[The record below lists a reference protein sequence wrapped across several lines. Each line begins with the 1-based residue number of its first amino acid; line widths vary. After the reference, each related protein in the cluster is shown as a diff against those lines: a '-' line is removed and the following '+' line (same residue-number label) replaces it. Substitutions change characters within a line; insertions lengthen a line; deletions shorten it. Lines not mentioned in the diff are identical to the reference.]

1 MTTPIFAAIMATI
14 ASTDIS
20 EVGTGYTG
28 RAATFQANHRS
39 SLFQAAKNEDPNLR
53 IPLLHYCACRWDF
66 RSLKNQVDANTK
78 TEVKQTLYNDYIVE
92 VTNKTT
98 GKKINVRPV
107 DWGPARWTGRII
119 DLDSLSMR
127 ELGLKT
133 DDEVEIVLRKRK

>member
-1 MTTPIFAAIMATI
+1 MTTPILTALLAIV
-14 ASTDIS
+14 SSSDVRDVS
-20 EVGTGYTG
+20 ENYTG
-28 RAATFQANHRS
+28 RVSSFQLTHKA
-39 SLFQAAKNEDPNLR
+39 SLLQAARLENPVLR
-53 IPLLHYCACRWDF
+53 PPIFRYCACRWDYH
-66 RSLKNQVDANTK
+66 SLMSQLDADTK
-78 TEVKQTLYNDYIVE
+78 TEVKQTLYHDYIVE
-92 VTNKTT
+92 VTNKST

>member
-20 EVGTGYTG
+20 EVGLVYRG
-28 RAATFQANHRS
+28 RASTFQANHRS
-39 SLFQAAKNEDPNLR
+39 SLFNAAKKEEPALR
-53 IPLLHYCACRWDF
+53 VPLLHYCACRWDF
-66 RSLKNQVDANTK
+66 RSLKTQIDATTK
-78 TEVKQTLYNDYIVE
+78 TEVKQTLYNDCIVE
-92 VTNKTT
+92 VTNKST